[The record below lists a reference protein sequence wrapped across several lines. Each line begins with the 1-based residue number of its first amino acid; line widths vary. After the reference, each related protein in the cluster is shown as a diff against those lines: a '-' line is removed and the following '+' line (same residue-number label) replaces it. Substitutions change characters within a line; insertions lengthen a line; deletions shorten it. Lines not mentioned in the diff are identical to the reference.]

1 MIASDHRS
9 KAQQKSNV
17 TSFIETP
24 PIVNLDDADM
34 EAFYAILDYETS
46 ILSLYNDIDV
56 ISESSNRIIRSEETK
71 KALKTLQ
78 DFLTKDF
85 YRNEGKKIEY
95 TKAKVEK

>member
-1 MIASDHRS
+1 
-9 KAQQKSNV
+9 
-17 TSFIETP
+17 
-24 PIVNLDDADM
+24 M